1 MAADQRALLKSLT
14 LGHYSVT
21 YAGRLNMQLMVQGR
35 PTTAGSSPAP
45 PVISSVREVTISTDK
60 LDESV
65 EFYGKHFGYRIVT
78 KAELNEQ
85 SWRDVWQLPRGT
97 IARAVLMRVPGYEEG
112 AFRLVEFRPT
122 SKVFIRVPFRP
133 LDTGHAGCDMTVP
146 DLKARLTAMVDEGYS
161 LASPL
166 FSFVPPNTQATV
178 TEAIALGPTGERLPM
193 VYYKQLGSAGPEPPS
208 PTYAPVVSTFQGIDS
223 DIEQEAAFYRE
234 LGLQVTRD
242 RSFDLP
248 EVNEAIGLPHD
259 LRFRSIQLA
268 HPDAPYG
275 RLSLAQFLNYRGRN
289 VSDRSDPPN
298 LGILMVSFRALD
310 FEELIRRLKGLGA
323 YIVAGPEQVQ
333 NPIYGSARVITV
345 KRPNGA
351 WLEFYG

>member
-1 MAADQRALLKSLT
+1 LASFLSFRLTNAAVSDAR
-14 LGHYSVT
+14 
-21 YAGRLNMQLMVQGR
+21 RLNMHLMAQGR
-35 PTTAGSSPAP
+35 PITAGSPSVPR
-45 PVISSVREVTISTDK
+45 VISSVREVTISTDK

-65 EFYGKHFGYRIVT
+65 EFYGKHFGYRAVAE
-78 KAELNEQ
+78 AELDEE
-85 SWRDVWQLPRGT
+85 SWRDTWQLPRGT
-97 IARAVLMRVPGYEEG
+97 IARTVLMRVPGYEEG
-112 AFRLVEFRPT
+112 AFRLVQFRPT

-133 LDTGHAGCDMTVP
+133 LDTGHTGCDMTVP
-146 DLKARLTAMVDEGYS
+146 DLKARLAAMLDDGYN
-161 LASPL
+161 LASPV
-166 FSFVPPNTQATV
+166 FSFVPPDTQAMV

-193 VYYKQLGSAGPEPPS
+193 VYYQQRGYAGPEPTS
-208 PTYAPVVSTFQGIDS
+208 PTYAPVVSAFQGIDS
-223 DIEQEAAFYRE
+223 DIEQEAAFYTE

-242 RSFDLP
+242 RRFDLP

-310 FEELIRRLKGLGA
+310 LEELIRRLKRLGA
-323 YIVAGPEQVQ
+323 YIVAGPKQVQ

>member
-1 MAADQRALLKSLT
+1 M
-14 LGHYSVT
+14 
-21 YAGRLNMQLMVQGR
+21 
-35 PTTAGSSPAP
+35 
-45 PVISSVREVTISTDK
+45 
-60 LDESV
+60 
-65 EFYGKHFGYRIVT
+65 RI
-78 KAELNEQ
+78 
-85 SWRDVWQLPRGT
+85 
-97 IARAVLMRVPGYEEG
+97 PGYEEG
-112 AFRLVEFRPT
+112 ALRLVQFWPT

-146 DLKARLTAMVDEGYS
+146 DLKARLGTMVDEGCN

-193 VYYKQLGSAGPEPPS
+193 VYYRQRGSTEPEPAS
-208 PTYAPVVSTFQGIDS
+208 PTYLPVVSTFQGIDS
-223 DIEQEAAFYRE
+223 NIEEEGTFFIE

-268 HPDAPYG
+268 HPDVPYG
-275 RLSLAQFLNYRGRN
+275 RVSLAQFFNYQGRN
-289 VSDRSDPPN
+289 ISDRSDPPN
-298 LGILMVSFRALD
+298 LGILMVSFRALNL
-310 FEELIRRLKGLGA
+310 EELLHRLKRLRA
-323 YIVAGPEQVQ
+323 HIVAGPRQVQ
-333 NPIYGSARVITV
+333 NQIYGSARVLTV